1 MKKFDIETYTAR
13 RQREL
18 GGEVAPLG
26 PRCPIADAYTS
37 QRIREL
43 HGEAVYWDTEEQRV
57 TTYCSG
63 WIEEHKLDTPLSD
76 RKLLLDN
83 RRLGSYTLGTIGERD
98 GET

>member
-1 MKKFDIETYTAR
+1 
-13 RQREL
+13 
-18 GGEVAPLG
+18 
-26 PRCPIADAYTS
+26 
-37 QRIREL
+37 
-43 HGEAVYWDTEEQRV
+43 V